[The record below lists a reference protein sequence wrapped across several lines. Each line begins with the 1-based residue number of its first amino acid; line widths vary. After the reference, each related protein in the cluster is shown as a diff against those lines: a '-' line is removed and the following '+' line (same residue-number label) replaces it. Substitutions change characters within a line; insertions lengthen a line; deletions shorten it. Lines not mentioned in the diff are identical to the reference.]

1 MNTADAPSPAIRSYF
16 FGQGFEDLK
25 ETIRASWSRN
35 SDSAQAHFRRSGDHL
50 SRDDWGERA
59 MGIVFGTAGI
69 SVMVFGTAVFLA
81 ASAVHVVIL
90 GLLLASIYTAF
101 TVLYLTERGYLWV
114 KGFFTV
120 CPVCHEK
127 AALPHYFCPNPK
139 CGAVHPRLIPS
150 SYGILRHRCRCGQ
163 RLPATF
169 FLGRG
174 ALRSRCPNEKCG
186 LLLERSHTEASK
198 LFIPVTG
205 AKSVGKSAF
214 LYSALTELVEERAGA
229 LDLSPRFV
237 EETAQRDYDRT
248 REQLARGRRPDVTM
262 DPLPRAITLQ
272 LERPGQSPRV
282 LYLYDPAGEA
292 FADTQGTGL
301 HKYEEYLSGLVFLV
315 DPFAIPEVADEY
327 RSQLAAHE
335 DALRPSTVPVEDT
348 FARILIG
355 MEEYFGLGKGA
366 RIKVP
371 VAVVLNKADAFDLED
386 RIGERAVDAR
396 MAAAPAGTTR
406 EAVRDALL
414 RDQLRAWGEGPFV
427 QQVETRC
434 ARVRYFT
441 CSSLGRMPDAS
452 GHAFAGRGV
461 LDPLLWIIGEMDGAL
476 VGRRRRVPGTT

>member
-1 MNTADAPSPAIRSYF
+1 MSTASASSPAIRSYF

-35 SDSAQAHFRRSGDHL
+35 SDSAQAHFRRGGAHFSH
-50 SRDDWGERA
+50 DDWGEKA
-59 MGIVFGTAGI
+59 MGLLFGTAGV

-90 GLLLASIYTAF
+90 AILLALIYTAF
-101 TVLYLTERGYLWV
+101 TVVYLAERGYLWV

-120 CPVCHEK
+120 CPLCHEK
-127 AALPHYFCPNPK
+127 APLPHYFCPG
-139 CGAVHPRLIPS
+139 CGRVHPRLIPS
-150 SYGILRHRCRCGQ
+150 SYGILRHTCRCG
-163 RLPATF
+163 RKLPATF

-174 ALRSRCPNEKCG
+174 ALRSQCPTDGCG
-186 LLLERSHTEASK
+186 QALERSHTETRK
-198 LFIPVTG
+198 LFVPVTG

-214 LYSALTELVEERAGA
+214 LYSALRELVEERAGA
-229 LDLSPRFV
+229 LGLSPHFV
-237 EETAQRDYDRT
+237 EAATERDYERT
-248 REQLARGRRPDVTM
+248 RDQLARGRRPDVTM
-262 DPLPRAITLQ
+262 DPLPRALTLQ
-272 LERPGQSPRV
+272 LDRPGQSPRV

-315 DPFAIPEVADEY
+315 DPFAIPAVAEEY
-327 RSQLAAHE
+327 RERVGAHA

-355 MEEYFGLGKGA
+355 MEEFFGLRKGA
-366 RIKVP
+366 RVRVP
-371 VAVVLNKADAFDLED
+371 VAVVLTKADAFDLED
-386 RIGERAVDAR
+386 RVGERAVDAR
-396 MAAAPAGTTR
+396 MAAAPAGAPR
-406 EAVRDALL
+406 EAVRDALV

-427 QQVETRC
+427 QQLETRC

-452 GHAFAGRGV
+452 GRAFEGRGV
-461 LDPLLWIIGEMDGAL
+461 LDPLLWIIAEADGAL
-476 VGRRRRVPGTT
+476 VGRRRLPFPGTA